1 MTKRNLPEWWDEL
14 DTDGPETPQRTRP
27 AKASPRAHSGPNPI
41 DRDLA
46 WVASE
51 DHHAGHFDF
60 TYQASRHERQWLL
73 QSLGSFYEH
82 HWIRDVLRQVKGG
95 KEASVYLC
103 ESQTGE
109 SDNLYNAGIALPELL
124 AAKVYR
130 PRMLRNLKNDA
141 LYREG
146 RSDLDSEGHEIID
159 HRMLRAIQARTAFGQ
174 ELRHTS
180 WLEHEF
186 TSLQKLAEAGADV
199 PTPYTS
205 DSNAIL
211 MSYIGEDGLPAPVL
225 ASIRLGHSEAQRLY
239 QRTLRN
245 IEIMLSQD
253 IIHGDLSA
261 FNILYWDG
269 AITLIDFPQVVHPEQ
284 NRSAFRIFERD
295 MLRICEYFQ
304 RQGVRTQPRRLA
316 ADLWTSYRHSL
327 LPDVNPALLDDQD
340 EQDVAYWKSQVEPA
354 AGPQAGPTA

>member
-1 MTKRNLPEWWDEL
+1 MTKRNLSEWWDDL
-14 DTDGPETPQRTRP
+14 DEDGPETPQRTRP
-27 AKASPRAHSGPNPI
+27 TKASQKPHPGNNPI

-51 DHHAGHFDF
+51 DHHAGRFDF

-73 QSLGSFYEH
+73 QSLGNFYEH

-109 SDNLYNAGIALPELL
+109 SDNLYSAGLALPELL

-130 PRMLRNLKNDA
+130 PRMLRSLKNDA
-141 LYREG
+141 LYRENRG
-146 RSDLDSEGHEIID
+146 DLDAEGHEIMD
-159 HRMLRAIQARTAFGQ
+159 HRMLRAIQKRTAFGQ

-180 WLEHEF
+180 WLEHEY
-186 TSLQKLAEAGADV
+186 TALQALTRAGADV
-199 PTPYTS
+199 PVPYAS
-205 DSNAIL
+205 ESNAIL
-211 MSYIGEDGLPAPVL
+211 MTYIGEDGLPAPTL
-225 ASIRLGHSEAQRLY
+225 ASVHLTRTEAEALF

-295 MLRICEYFQ
+295 VVRICEYFQ

-316 ADLWTSYRHSL
+316 ADLWTSYQHSL
-327 LPDVNPALLDDQD
+327 LPDINPALLDDQD
-340 EQDVAYWKSQVEPA
+340 EQDVAYWKSLAEPA
-354 AGPQAGPTA
+354 AEPPA

>member
-1 MTKRNLPEWWDEL
+1 MTKRTLSEWWDEL
-14 DTDGPETPQRTRP
+14 DEDGPETPERPRP
-27 AKASPRAHSGPNPI
+27 AGKAAHKVHPGQNPI
-41 DRDLA
+41 DRELA
-46 WVASE
+46 LVASQ

-103 ESQTGE
+103 ESEPEAGEQTHTGQQT
-109 SDNLYNAGIALPELL
+109 LPELL

-146 RSDLDSEGHEIID
+146 RSDLDSEGHEILD
-159 HRMLRAIQARTAFGQ
+159 DRMLRAIQKRTAFGQ

-186 TSLQKLAEAGADV
+186 TALQALSQAGADV
-199 PTPYTS
+199 PVPYAS
-205 DSNAIL
+205 DANAIL
-211 MSYIGEDGLPAPVL
+211 MTYIGEDGLPAPTL
-225 ASIRLGHSEAQRLY
+225 ASIHLTRHEAQALY

-245 IEIMLSQD
+245 IEIMLSRD

-269 AITLIDFPQVVHPEQ
+269 DHHPDRLPAGGAPGEEPQRLPH
-284 NRSAFRIFERD
+284 
-295 MLRICEYFQ
+295 LRAGCAAHL
-304 RQGVRTQPRRLA
+304 RVLQPPGCA
-316 ADLWTSYRHSL
+316 H
-327 LPDVNPALLDDQD
+327 
-340 EQDVAYWKSQVEPA
+340 PA
-354 AGPQAGPTA
+354 AAAGRRPVDSLPTFSAARGQPGLAGRPG

>member
-1 MTKRNLPEWWDEL
+1 MTKRNLSEWWDEL
-14 DTDGPETPQRTRP
+14 DEDGPEMPERPRP
-27 AKASPRAHSGPNPI
+27 ASKASHKPHPGPNPI
-41 DRDLA
+41 DRELA
-46 WVASE
+46 WIASE

-73 QSLGSFYEH
+73 QSLGNFYEH

-103 ESQTGE
+103 ESEPDASEEVLTGQQT
-109 SDNLYNAGIALPELL
+109 LPELV

-130 PRMLRNLKNDA
+130 PRMLRTLKNDA

-146 RSDLDSEGHEIID
+146 RSDLDSEGHEIFD
-159 HRMLRAIQARTAFGQ
+159 DRMLRAIRARTAYGQ

-186 TSLQKLAEAGADV
+186 TALQALSQAGADV
-199 PTPYTS
+199 PVPYAS
-205 DSNAIL
+205 DANAIL
-211 MSYIGEDGLPAPVL
+211 MTYIGEDGLPAPVL
-225 ASIRLGHSEAQRLY
+225 ASVHLARTEAQALF

-245 IEIMLSQD
+245 IEIMLSRN

-295 MLRICEYFQ
+295 VLRICEYFS

-327 LPDVNPALLDDQD
+327 LPEVNPALLDDQD
-340 EQDVAYWKSQVEPA
+340 EQDVAYWKSLAERPA
-354 AGPQAGPTA
+354 G